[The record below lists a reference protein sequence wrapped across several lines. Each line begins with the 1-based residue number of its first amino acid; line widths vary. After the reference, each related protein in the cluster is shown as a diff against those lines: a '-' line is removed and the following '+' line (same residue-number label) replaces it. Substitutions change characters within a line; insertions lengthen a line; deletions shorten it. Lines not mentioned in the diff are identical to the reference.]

1 MASLMG
7 QVSQEPPIVWGMVV
21 AELEIYHSR
30 PIAPTRRVSL
40 GQMNLPTDP
49 PPGFGGILL
58 GGIIAANIASVD
70 PDLVPDLLRLTIE
83 LEEGRRVPQP
93 RLRYRYQEDK
103 IGLQPSRF
111 RLLGEG
117 EELVFDFEEENALP
131 TQQVLGAVYA
141 AGRLDPKVRHAVM
154 QTIRR
159 AVRWEGG
166 VDGDLIATLSGVGRG
181 RPLSVFAFENP
192 VSWAMGVLGFPA
204 GRPVAGRAVPRSDIQ
219 RQFRGQL
226 MAAHPD
232 HGGDADDA
240 AQRISELTEA
250 RRILLG

>member
-1 MASLMG
+1 M
-7 QVSQEPPIVWGMVV
+7 IV
-21 AELEIYHSR
+21 AELEVFHSR

-40 GQMNLPTDP
+40 GEDEPARPTRR
-49 PPGFGGILL
+49 PGFGGILL
-58 GGIIAANIASVD
+58 GGIIAANIAEVD
-70 PDLVPDLLRLTIE
+70 PDLVPDLLRLTTE
-83 LEEGRRVPQP
+83 LEEGRRIPQP
-93 RLRYRYQEDK
+93 RLRYRFQEDK
-103 IGLQPSRF
+103 IGLQPSRH
-111 RLLGEG
+111 RLIGEG
-117 EELVFDFEEENALP
+117 EELTFDFDDDNGLP

-181 RPLSVFAFENP
+181 RPLSAFAFENP
-192 VSWAMGVLGFPA
+192 VSWAL
-204 GRPVAGRAVPRSDIQ
+204 GRARLPGRTAAATPGRKAVQ
-219 RQFRGQL
+219 QQFREQL

-232 HGGDADDA
+232 HGGDADGA

-250 RRILLG
+250 RRVLLG

>member
-1 MASLMG
+1 M
-7 QVSQEPPIVWGMVV
+7 IV
-21 AELEIYHSR
+21 AELEVFHSR

-40 GQMNLPTDP
+40 GKMNPPTDP

-58 GGIIAANIASVD
+58 GGIIAANIAEVD
-70 PDLVPDLLRLTIE
+70 PDLVPDLLRLTTE
-83 LEEGRRVPQP
+83 LEEGRRIPQP
-93 RLRYRYQEDK
+93 RLRYRFQEDK
-103 IGLQPSRF
+103 VGLQPSRH
-111 RLLGEG
+111 RLIGEG
-117 EELVFDFEEENALP
+117 EELTFDFDDDNGLP

-181 RPLSVFAFENP
+181 RPLSAFAFENP
-192 VSWAMGVLGFPA
+192 VSWALGVLGLPA
-204 GRPVAGRAVPRSDIQ
+204 NGGGHPGRKAVQ
-219 RQFRGQL
+219 QQFREQL

-232 HGGDADDA
+232 HGGDPDGA

-250 RRILLG
+250 RRVLLG

>member
-1 MASLMG
+1 M
-7 QVSQEPPIVWGMVV
+7 IV
-21 AELEIYHSR
+21 AELEVFHSR

-40 GQMNLPTDP
+40 GKMNLPTDP

-58 GGIIAANIASVD
+58 GGIIAANIAEVD
-70 PDLVPDLLRLTIE
+70 PDLVPDLLRLTTE
-83 LEEGRRVPQP
+83 LEEGRRIAQP
-93 RLRYRYQEDK
+93 RLRYRFQEDK
-103 IGLQPSRF
+103 IGLQPSTH
-111 RLLGEG
+111 RLIGEG
-117 EELVFDFEEENALP
+117 EELTFDFDDDNGLP

-159 AVRWEGG
+159 AMRWEGG
-166 VDGDLIATLSGVGRG
+166 VDGDLIATLSGVGSGPAAVGLRVREPGVVGARRARASRPTAAGHPG
-181 RPLSVFAFENP
+181 RK
-192 VSWAMGVLGFPA
+192 
-204 GRPVAGRAVPRSDIQ
+204 AVQ
-219 RQFRGQL
+219 QQFREQL

-232 HGGDADDA
+232 HGGDVDGA

>member
-1 MASLMG
+1 
-7 QVSQEPPIVWGMVV
+7 MVV

-40 GQMNLPTDP
+40 GKMSLPTDP

-58 GGIIAANIASVD
+58 GGIIAANIGEVD
-70 PDLVPDLLRLTIE
+70 PDLVPELLRLTTE
-83 LEEGRRVPQP
+83 LEEGRRIPQP
-93 RLRYRYQEDK
+93 RLRYRFQEDK
-103 IGLQPSRF
+103 VGLQASRH

-117 EELVFDFEEENALP
+117 EELVFDLQEDKGLP
-131 TQQVLGAVYA
+131 AQQVLGAVYA
-141 AGRLDPKVRHAVM
+141 AGRLDPGVRHAVM

-181 RPLSVFAFENP
+181 RPLSAFAFENP
-192 VSWAMGVLGFPA
+192 VSWAMGVLGFLPA
-204 GRPVAGRAVPRSDIQ
+204 RPSNGRDVTRSEVQ
-219 RQFRGQL
+219 RQFREQL

-232 HGGDADDA
+232 HGGDVGDA

>member
-1 MASLMG
+1 
-7 QVSQEPPIVWGMVV
+7 MVV

-40 GQMNLPTDP
+40 GKMNLPTDP

-58 GGIIAANIASVD
+58 GGIIATHIGDVD
-70 PDLVPDLLRLTIE
+70 PDLVPDLLRLTVE

-103 IGLQPSRF
+103 IGLQPSRH
-111 RLLGEG
+111 RLIGHG
-117 EELVFDFEEENALP
+117 EELRFDFERDRGLP
-131 TQQVLGAVYA
+131 AQQVLGAVYA
-141 AGRLDPKVRHAVM
+141 AGRLDRGARHAVM

-166 VDGDLIATLSGVGRG
+166 ADGDLIATLSGVGRG
-181 RPLSVFAFENP
+181 RPLSAFAFENP
-192 VSWAMGVLGFPA
+192 VSWALGVLGLPT
-204 GRPVAGRAVPRSDIQ
+204 GPRSPGSGKMPRAEVQ
-219 RQFRGQL
+219 RRFREQL
-226 MAAHPD
+226 MDAHPD
-232 HGGDADDA
+232 HGGDAGDA
-240 AQRISELTEA
+240 AQRISEITEA

>member
-1 MASLMG
+1 
-7 QVSQEPPIVWGMVV
+7 MVV

-40 GQMNLPTDP
+40 GKMNLPVDP

-58 GGIIAANIASVD
+58 GGIVANNIGEID

-93 RLRYRYQEDK
+93 RLRYRYQQDK
-103 IGLQPSRF
+103 IGLQPSRH

-117 EELVFDFEEENALP
+117 EELSFDFDDDNGLP
-131 TQQVLGAVYA
+131 AQQLLGAVYA
-141 AGRLDPKVRHAVM
+141 AGQLDRSVRSAIMASV
-154 QTIRR
+154 RR

-166 VDGDLIATLSGVGRG
+166 IGGDLIATLAGVGRG
-181 RPLSVFAFENP
+181 RPLSVHAFENP
-192 VSWAMGVLGFPA
+192 MSWALGVLGLDA
-204 GRPVAGRAVPRSDIQ
+204 GLRRGTNGGQVPRSDVQ
-219 RQFRGQL
+219 RKFREEL

-232 HGGDADDA
+232 HGGSSDRA
-240 AQRISELTEA
+240 AQRIAELTEA

>member
-1 MASLMG
+1 
-7 QVSQEPPIVWGMVV
+7 MVV

-40 GQMNLPTDP
+40 GEMNLPTDP

-58 GGIIAANIASVD
+58 GGIIAANIGEVD
-70 PDLVPDLLRLTIE
+70 PDLVPDLLRLTTE
-83 LEEGRRVPQP
+83 LEEGRRIPQP

-103 IGLQPSRF
+103 IGLQASTH
-111 RLLGEG
+111 RLIGDG
-117 EELVFDFEEENALP
+117 EELTFELQDDKGLP

-141 AGRLDPKVRHAVM
+141 AGRLDPQVRHAVM
-154 QTIRR
+154 QTVRR
-159 AVRWEGG
+159 AVRWQGG

-181 RPLSVFAFENP
+181 RPLNAFAFENP
-192 VSWAMGVLGFPA
+192 VSWALGVLGLAA
-204 GRPVAGRAVPRSDIQ
+204 GRGPGAGPVPRAAVQ
-219 RQFRGQL
+219 RQFREQL
-226 MAAHPD
+226 MDAHPD
-232 HGGDADDA
+232 HGGDAGDA